1 MLTYAG
7 IYKLSTRSGQKLGYP
22 WYMRDIVERAPV
34 ITQGRRN
41 ELQSVA
47 SESRDL
53 VARRRRRR
61 EFKDKVGESEGG
73 LGQQVV
79 EGLWEMAETDREF
92 PELYKAGTQF
102 NCFTGTN
109 VQILTLRAASQSAT
123 M

>member
-7 IYKLSTRSGQKLGYP
+7 IYKLSSRSGQKLGYP
-22 WYMRDIVERAPV
+22 WYMRDTVERAPV

-61 EFKDKVGESEGG
+61 EFKDKVGEREGG
-73 LGQQVV
+73 LEQQVV

-102 NCFTGTN
+102 TCFSGTK